1 MVLRLTRA
9 VRTWWRFCGDECGC
23 PKDTE
28 GAPERERERERA
40 LLETTVI
47 RKYQTVAMN
56 EERVKSTGGNL
67 DPRRRRSWWW

>member
-1 MVLRLTRA
+1 MPQRHRGST
-9 VRTWWRFCGDECGC
+9 
-23 PKDTE
+23 
-28 GAPERERERERA
+28 RERERERA

-47 RKYQTVAMN
+47 TKYQTVAMN